1 MDGTL
6 AAQLLGQLPIM
17 HQPMCPMPLS
27 PQLLLECQRWLR
39 ILTDMAMQ
47 LRSLLVLHHMGL
59 PHTDTG
65 HLHLLPPQPELHTLL
80 MLLTESLMEG
90 TTALPSELLPQLNL
104 LSTASRHLWL
114 EAKLVPLHWMPP
126 MAALTESIMDK
137 TLQLQHPSHTMH
149 LQHMPPMRMQHG
161 LLMLPT
167 G

>member
-17 HQPMCPMPLS
+17 HQPMCPMPLLL
-27 PQLLLECQRWLR
+27 QLLLECQRWLR
-39 ILTDMAMQ
+39 TLTDMAMQ
-47 LRSLLVLHHMGL
+47 LPSLLVLHHMGLL

-80 MLLTESLMEG
+80 MLPMESLMEG
-90 TTALPSELLPQLNL
+90 TTALPSELLLNL

-114 EAKLVPLHWMPP
+114 EAKLVPLHWMPR

-137 TLQLQHPSHTMH
+137 TLQLQHPSNTMH
-149 LQHMPPMRMQHG
+149 LQHMPKMRMQHG